1 MIFVSFMDEF
11 PWYLDEAVL
20 LVPLDVGRWAVI
32 SGGKPEL
39 RRRIAAELRALS
51 HRRAGARTREPILTL
66 DAA

>member
-1 MIFVSFMDEF
+1 
-11 PWYLDEAVL
+11 VL